1 MRVVVLCLSA
11 LLAMAASALA
21 TDWKFLAAH
30 ADKSVSLY
38 YDPHSVR
45 VRGDFVQVRIKRVF
59 SEQEGRE
66 LAEDHNAPEPVAYA
80 VEQVTLDCE
89 NKRIARR
96 AGVWIGV
103 SGKALDRDAPASGL
117 PWRPMRPGGL
127 GRALCEELN

>member
-1 MRVVVLCLSA
+1 MRVLLCLVA
-11 LLAMAASALA
+11 LLATTSASALA
-21 TDWKFLAAH
+21 TDWKFLAAY

-38 YDPHSVR
+38 YDSHSVR
-45 VRGDFVQVRIKRVF
+45 VRGDFVQVRIKRIF

-66 LAEDHNAPEPVAYA
+66 LAEDHNTPEPVAYA

-103 SGKALDRDAPASGL
+103 SGKTLDRDAPASGL

>member
-1 MRVVVLCLSA
+1 MRVLLCLVA
-11 LLAMAASALA
+11 LLATTSASALA
-21 TDWKFLAAH
+21 TDWKFLAAY

-38 YDPHSVR
+38 YDSHSVR

-80 VEQVTLDCE
+80 VERVTLDCE

-96 AGVWIGV
+96 AAVWIGV
-103 SGKALDRDAPASGL
+103 SGKTLDRDAPASGL